1 MNILN
6 KIISHKKKEIKILKS
21 NCTINDLQS
30 TRLFKKHVVSLKNN
44 LKSSRSG
51 IIAEHKRKS
60 PSKNIINDNLS
71 IEYVIDGY
79 KNAKVSGISVLTDS
93 HFFGGSKQ
101 DLKISKLDK
110 GS

>member
-6 KIISHKKKEIKILKS
+6 KIISHKKNEIKILKS

-30 TRLFKKHVVSLKNN
+30 TRLFKKRVVSLKNN

-71 IEYVIDGY
+71 IEYLSLIH
-79 KNAKVSGISVLTDS
+79 I
-93 HFFGGSKQ
+93 
-101 DLKISKLDK
+101 
-110 GS
+110 